1 METETEGPAEKNTG
15 AVPSAVWASTTY
27 FGEGL
32 SYSIVHQLAAQ
43 QYLTAAG
50 VSPEIIGLAS
60 FLHAPWLFKF
70 AWAPM
75 VDGIGTTKRW
85 MIGLALVLAGCS
97 VAMAAAAAESGW
109 MAVIWVLCAMSFIAA
124 TSDIAIDGYYI
135 RSLDQKRQTALSGVR
150 IGAFR
155 LAMLF
160 GSGLLVTLAGK
171 TSFSA
176 SFLVAGLVF
185 VALALLHIMILRP
198 DARARV
204 VAGDS
209 IAKNAREGFKSF
221 FARPG
226 IVLAVCLILTY
237 RAGDALLFAMNAK
250 FLASLG
256 LDTATRG
263 IVNGTFGTAASIG
276 GSLLGGFVIAKVGFK
291 RAFLPITVLQ
301 AVALLFYAGLAV
313 GQPSFATIAVVVVLE
328 QLIAGVGTAA
338 FVVFL
343 LRLCH
348 GPQKASHF
356 ALASSLMTF
365 ALMMSGAASGF
376 LYVAVGPSWFFF
388 VAFLVALPGVVLAAV
403 VDKS

>member
-1 METETEGPAEKNTG
+1 METETETPVEQTKG

-85 MIGLALVLAGCS
+85 MVGLALVLAGCS
-97 VAMAAAAAESGW
+97 VAMAAAAADAGW
-109 MAVIWVLCAMSFIAA
+109 MAVVWVLVGTSFIAA

-135 RSLDQKRQTALSGVR
+135 RSLDQKTQRTLSGVR

-171 TSFSA
+171 TSFSLA
-176 SFLVAGLVF
+176 FLVAALVF
-185 VALALLHIMILRP
+185 VLLALLHALVLRP
-198 DARARV
+198 DARPRVGSDSVADTAR
-204 VAGDS
+204 A
-209 IAKNAREGFKSF
+209 AFRSF

-226 IVLAVCLILTY
+226 IALSVCLILTY

-256 LDTATRG
+256 LDTDARG
-263 IVNGTFGTAASIG
+263 IVNGTLGTAASIG
-276 GSLLGGFVIAKVGFK
+276 GSLLGGLVIAKLGFK
-291 RAFLPITVLQ
+291 RAFVPITVLQ
-301 AVALLFYAGLAV
+301 ALALLLYAGLAIAR
-313 GQPSFATIAVVVVLE
+313 PSLPVIAVAVILE

-376 LYVAVGPSWFFF
+376 LYVAVGASWFFV
-388 VAFLVALPGVVLAAV
+388 VAFVVALPGVVLSLL